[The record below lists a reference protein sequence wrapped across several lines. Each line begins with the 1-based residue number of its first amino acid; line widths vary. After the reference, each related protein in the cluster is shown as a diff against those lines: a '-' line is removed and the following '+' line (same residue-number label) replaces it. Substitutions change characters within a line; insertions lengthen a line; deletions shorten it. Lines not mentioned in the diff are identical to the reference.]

1 MSPCYEDHKWRVE
14 SAIRRRNIPRINM
27 VKVLKVEIEEEEQNI
42 SSYWKVLMMMFGI
55 QVIMTWLYN
64 QCRKRRSEDKK
75 CQEDSISEE
84 TINSEKAPSNSSEE
98 YEEFELISSEG
109 IEDKEEPKEKTINQS
124 IFITRTGYAFHFSKE
139 CNHLNGRASYERTP
153 CEDCAEKT
161 KENLMKDN
169 DKRNRRSTKVYIT
182 QRDKHYH
189 DPSCEKVWNQRDK
202 SERFKCLDCRWMKE
216 DDEATT
222 LRRRIKETV
231 KEGEA
236 RSSTD

>member
-1 MSPCYEDHKWRVE
+1 
-14 SAIRRRNIPRINM
+14 
-27 VKVLKVEIEEEEQNI
+27 
-42 SSYWKVLMMMFGI
+42 
-55 QVIMTWLYN
+55 
-64 QCRKRRSEDKK
+64 
-75 CQEDSISEE
+75 
-84 TINSEKAPSNSSEE
+84 
-98 YEEFELISSEG
+98 
-109 IEDKEEPKEKTINQS
+109 
-124 IFITRTGYAFHFSKE
+124 
-139 CNHLNGRASYERTP
+139 
-153 CEDCAEKT
+153 
-161 KENLMKDN
+161 MKDN

-222 LRRRIKETV
+222 VRRRIKENL